1 MSLPDINQF
10 KEGLSLGGARSNYYI
25 VSGRLPDETAE
36 RNLAFLCRSASLPVA
51 NVNVVEVMTPGGRK
65 LKLSGE
71 RTFDN
76 WTVTVYNDTAMRMR
90 RAFEAWQVKS
100 GLYSSPIA
108 FDRLDDYASAQG
120 WNVWQLS
127 RSGEYVHGYSFFNCW
142 PSRLG
147 EISLNYDEA
156 GSIEEFEVELA
167 FSHYIPNNGNIS
179 GIAGAAAFILGNM
192 FGDKPMSGNGAGNQ
206 TVDKLLSLA
215 VAAGEKAGGN
225 VLGPA
230 NSILQY

>member
-1 MSLPDINQF
+1 MSLPDINTF
-10 KEGLSLGGARSNYYI
+10 KQGLSLGGARSNYYI
-25 VSGRLPDETAE
+25 VSGNLPDTGAAA
-36 RNLAFLCRSASLPVA
+36 NLAFLCRSASLPVA

-76 WTVTVYNDTAMRMR
+76 WTITVYNDTAMRMR
-90 RAFEAWQVKS
+90 RAFETWQVKS

-108 FDRLDDYASAQG
+108 FDRLDDYASAKG
-120 WNVWQLS
+120 WDVWQLS
-127 RSGEYVHGYSFFNCW
+127 RSGERVHGYSFFNCW

-167 FSHYIPNNGNIS
+167 FSHYIPNNGDVE
-179 GIAGAAAFILGNM
+179 GIAAASETLLNM
-192 FGDKPMSGNGAGNQ
+192 FGGTQDSAGAGAGRQ
-206 TVDKLLSLA
+206 VVRRLEALA
-215 VAAGEKAGGN
+215 N
-225 VLGPA
+225 LGRVTA
-230 NSILQY
+230 QGLESVNNALRL